1 MEADVRRRGHA
12 RARAAAATSFWK
24 RNRVGEEISAVKDG
38 DDAVEG
44 GSAAYL
50 DVFSVTGDSVEG

>member
-1 MEADVRRRGHA
+1 MRRRGHA